1 MWLPAEKTV
10 SHRMTQAFL
19 VLLAWWAGSTVEAFL
34 PNKIRSVTFRRQSYL
49 NAALSVGDAVI
60 AEVDDIL
67 GSVSDPKV
75 SFLVRVG
82 HVFTALVNLPLLNII
97 LAFSN

>member
-1 MWLPAEKTV
+1 MD
-10 SHRMTQAFL
+10 
-19 VLLAWWAGSTVEAFL
+19 AFL

-49 NAALSVGDAVI
+49 NAGLSVGDAVI

-75 SFLVRVG
+75 SFLVRAF
-82 HVFTALVNLPLLNII
+82 HITA
-97 LAFSN
+97 A